1 MKPFTDYLINL
12 KPVYEFVVRIAG
24 CSDFNEDMRKRV
36 HAKLDAYVVE
46 NFGAV
51 KRLPIKEH
59 ADFPSMGPC
68 EVCIMEVTLK
78 YPVITDQLRQVI
90 AESLGL
96 TASSVMVRTRLEEAN
111 HDPVVK
117 PKKAKDGSVLTN
129 PELESESAQELAGQR
144 RVDSMLKDLSSRT
157 RKHEFAATEKAPKGK

>member
-1 MKPFTDYLINL
+1 MKPFTEYLINL

-24 CSDFNEDMRKRV
+24 CEDFNEDMRKRV

-46 NFGAV
+46 NFGTV

-59 ADFPSMGPC
+59 ADFPALGPC
-68 EVCIMEVTLK
+68 EVNMMEITLK

-96 TASSVMVRTRLEEAN
+96 AASSVMVRTRLEEAN
-111 HDPVVK
+111 HEPVAA
-117 PKKAKDGSVLTN
+117 PKKAKDGSVLNN
-129 PELESESAQELAGQR
+129 PVIESDSAQDIAGQK

-157 RKHEFAATEKAPKGK
+157 RKFEFASKEQAPKGK